1 MKLAHVFLAFL
12 AVSAVSV
19 ATAEFE
25 EVSIWDALSASKEH
39 TVLTETLDFLGLAEV
54 LGETN
59 LTLTLLSPTDLAFDI
74 FFKALGLEGNV
85 STILNAFNIDALAEV
100 IGYHFL
106 VDAIPLE
113 YILDNNNKTI
123 KEHTLA
129 GNVTVHL
136 FENHSDGAAWVKG
149 RTGESMLREWTASEQ
164 PYPSFLYPVDKV
176 LLPRKYSD
184 FPGY

>member
-1 MKLAHVFLAFL
+1 MRAAH
-12 AVSAVSV
+12 
-19 ATAEFE
+19 
-25 EVSIWDALSASKEH
+25 
-39 TVLTETLDFLGLAEV
+39 
-54 LGETN
+54 
-59 LTLTLLSPTDLAFDI
+59 P
-74 FFKALGLEGNV
+74 
-85 STILNAFNIDALAEV
+85 STT
-100 IGYHFL
+100 
-106 VDAIPLE
+106 PSSQTQLE